1 MLSGAV
7 HGYRGLVRQILLEV
21 KKELGSP
28 KKLRVVATGGSA
40 ELIAAGLA
48 EIELVVPDLTLDG
61 LRIIGLLN
69 QRG

>member
-1 MLSGAV
+1 M
-7 HGYRGLVRQILLEV
+7 